1 MLTTL
6 ANTFRALRED
16 KTVRA
21 VVLTGAGGQAFTAGV
36 DLTAAQQV
44 FKTNEKDF
52 EKDVVHQMDL
62 CSFPIIG
69 AVNGWA
75 INAGFELALACD
87 MLFASPAATFVDTH
101 IKFGLQPAW
110 GLSQVN
116 ANRATFSARNCVLRI
131 ASFHSLP
138 FDDHSPTG
146 RLPLVVLLRAH
157 STVRIARS
165 CPPDVTT
172 GVSFGQPQPN
182 RRIRNEKGEHVAMV
196 GAAAPAHDRCQP
208 RQRGLLRRCASA
220 GGTSMPVGA
229 RQPSCQ
235 TRGR

>member
-75 INAGFELALACD
+75 INA
-87 MLFASPAATFVDTH
+87 
-101 IKFGLQPAW
+101 
-110 GLSQVN
+110 
-116 ANRATFSARNCVLRI
+116 
-131 ASFHSLP
+131 
-138 FDDHSPTG
+138 
-146 RLPLVVLLRAH
+146 
-157 STVRIARS
+157 
-165 CPPDVTT
+165 
-172 GVSFGQPQPN
+172 
-182 RRIRNEKGEHVAMV
+182 
-196 GAAAPAHDRCQP
+196 
-208 RQRGLLRRCASA
+208 
-220 GGTSMPVGA
+220 
-229 RQPSCQ
+229 
-235 TRGR
+235 